1 MTTISGGEAV
11 YRVLKDA
18 GITTVFGLLGGSML
32 ELFDAMYAD
41 RGIAYVGARDER
53 AAGHMADAYARIN
66 GGPGIVLGAQAGP
79 GVVNLATA
87 VAEASLAYSP
97 LVVIAG
103 AISRADLG
111 KDTFQEVDQVA
122 LFQPICKRSLLV
134 TDAERLPA
142 MLVDAMRLAM
152 SGRRGPVVLHVPRD
166 LFAAQIAEPAFGA
179 LSVARAGGP
188 GAADIAAIV
197 QMLQS
202 ATRPVIFAGGGL
214 KWADGAAALANLAD
228 KLQLPVVASTGHAD
242 VMAADHPLFAGQGGP
257 RGNRV
262 ASRLTREAD
271 LILVIGAR
279 LGFNSTFHSHDYI
292 SAGAKL
298 IQIDIEGSAIG
309 RYFPVELGIQADARA
324 AAEAILGQAGDI
336 DGSMWADWRDAFHED
351 HASLMQERVA
361 EATNPA
367 EPMHPRRALGEIRD
381 ALPKNAIVTLDT
393 GNACL
398 QAADRMAHYQ
408 TPALVTPLDF
418 GLVGFGY
425 AAALGARAAAPDR
438 PVISIIGDG
447 GFGFT
452 LAELTTAIRHD
463 LPVIAIVLDNGA
475 WGAEKAYQQEFFG
488 GRLLGADINSPP
500 YDEFARSCGCRG
512 YRVEKPGELSAALN
526 AALAEGMAAVIHVK
540 IDPAALST
548 LRKDLFTADTEDA
561 K

>member
-1 MTTISGGEAV
+1 MTNISGGEAV

-41 RGIAYVGARDER
+41 RGIAYIGARDER

-111 KDTFQEVDQVA
+111 KGTFQEVDQVA

-142 MLVDAMRLAM
+142 MLYDAMRLAM

-166 LFAAQIAEPAFGA
+166 LFAAQVSEPAFGA
-179 LSVARAGGP
+179 LSIARAGGP
-188 GAADIAAIV
+188 AAADISATI
-197 QMLQS
+197 QSLQS

-214 KWADGAAALANLAD
+214 KWAGGAEALVRLAQQ
-228 KLQLPVVASTGHAD
+228 LQLPVVASTGHAD
-242 VMAADHPLFAGQGGP
+242 VMPADHPLFAGQGGP

-292 SAGAKL
+292 ASDAKL

-324 AAEAILGQAGDI
+324 AAEAILDQAGEI
-336 DGSMWADWRDAFHED
+336 DGSSWADWRKAFHSD
-351 HASLMQERVA
+351 HASLMKERDA
-361 EATNPA
+361 EAASPA
-367 EPMHPRRALGEIRD
+367 EPMHPRRALGEIRG
-381 ALPKNAIVTLDT
+381 ALPNNAIVTLDT

-398 QAADRMAHYQ
+398 QAADRLAHYQ

-452 LAELTTAIRHD
+452 LAEFTTALRHD

-500 YDEFARSCGCRG
+500 YDDFARSCGGKG

-526 AALAEGMAAVIHVK
+526 AALAERVASVIHVK
-540 IDPAALST
+540 IDPTALST
-548 LRKDLFTADTEDA
+548 LRKDLFTTDTEDT

>member
-1 MTTISGGEAV
+1 MTNISGGEAV

-41 RGIAYVGARDER
+41 RGIAYIGARDER

-166 LFAAQIAEPAFGA
+166 LFAAQVAEPAFGA
-179 LSVARAGGP
+179 LSIARAGGP
-188 GAADIAAIV
+188 AAADISATI
-197 QMLQS
+197 QSLQS

-214 KWADGAAALANLAD
+214 KWAGGAEALARLAEQ
-228 KLQLPVVASTGHAD
+228 LQLPVVASTGHAD
-242 VMAADHPLFAGQGGP
+242 VMPSDHPLFAGQGGP

-292 SAGAKL
+292 SPSAKL

-309 RYFPVELGIQADARA
+309 RYFPVELGILADARA
-324 AAEAILGQAGDI
+324 AAEAILDQAGEI
-336 DGSMWADWRDAFHED
+336 DGSTWADWREAFHSD
-351 HASLMQERVA
+351 HARLMKERDA
-361 EATNPA
+361 EAANPS
-367 EPMHPRRALGEIRD
+367 EPMHPRRALGEIRG

-398 QAADRMAHYQ
+398 QAADRMLHYQ

-452 LAELTTAIRHD
+452 LAEFTTALRHD

-475 WGAEKAYQQEFFG
+475 WGAEKAYQQEYFG

-500 YDEFARSCGCRG
+500 YDDFARSCGGKG

-526 AALAEGMAAVIHVK
+526 AALAERVASVIHVK
-540 IDPAALST
+540 IDPTALST
-548 LRKDLFTADTEDA
+548 LRKDLFTTDTENT